1 MLVLL
6 TFLKNLK
13 KNLPFDKFF
22 IVQNNIIGIVPSS
35 IICETLKFLKLNEFC
50 RFDLLVDIC
59 AVDYPEKKNRFEINY
74 ILLSI
79 TYNQRMVIKTYVDE
93 ITPIHSVVKIFN
105 NSNWLEREA
114 WDMFGIFFQNH
125 PDLRRILTDY
135 GFVGYPFRKDFPL
148 TGFIEYRYDDVNKAV
163 KGEVLELS
171 QELRMFG
178 NFF

>member
-59 AVDYPEKKNRFEINY
+59 AVDYPEKKKSF
-74 ILLSI
+74 
-79 TYNQRMVIKTYVDE
+79 
-93 ITPIHSVVKIFN
+93 
-105 NSNWLEREA
+105 
-114 WDMFGIFFQNH
+114 
-125 PDLRRILTDY
+125 
-135 GFVGYPFRKDFPL
+135 
-148 TGFIEYRYDDVNKAV
+148 
-163 KGEVLELS
+163 
-171 QELRMFG
+171 
-178 NFF
+178 

>member
-1 MLVLL
+1 
-6 TFLKNLK
+6 
-13 KNLPFDKFF
+13 
-22 IVQNNIIGIVPSS
+22 
-35 IICETLKFLKLNEFC
+35 
-50 RFDLLVDIC
+50 
-59 AVDYPEKKNRFEINY
+59 
-74 ILLSI
+74 
-79 TYNQRMVIKTYVDE
+79 MVIKTYVDE

>member
-1 MLVLL
+1 
-6 TFLKNLK
+6 
-13 KNLPFDKFF
+13 
-22 IVQNNIIGIVPSS
+22 
-35 IICETLKFLKLNEFC
+35 
-50 RFDLLVDIC
+50 LVDIC